1 MGGFKTVGWVLL
13 LCFVGWLGFSL
24 STYSIL
30 RPAPATLQPS
40 SGFEGNSL
48 LPATETQP
56 HFDHARSRMLAINA
70 HGEVFSVIDN
80 VAAWASFLSTA
91 AVTLIL
97 GYLGRRAS
105 SADAAANFSGVPPKT
120 ARLIG
125 VLAALAAVL
134 TAAGAMAKNES
145 RDDYQK
151 ADSARDYINATVS
164 DLAGSKSQQEARDA
178 LDQLDLQIGRL

>member
-1 MGGFKTVGWVLL
+1 
-13 LCFVGWLGFSL
+13 
-24 STYSIL
+24 
-30 RPAPATLQPS
+30 
-40 SGFEGNSL
+40 
-48 LPATETQP
+48 
-56 HFDHARSRMLAINA
+56 MLAINA

-97 GYLGRRAS
+97 GYLGRRVS
-105 SADAAANFSGVPPKT
+105 GADAAANLSVVPPRT

-125 VLAALAAVL
+125 LLAALAAVL

-151 ADSARDYINATVS
+151 ADSARNYINAAVS